1 MMERNENEPRK
12 RSLLGSIVSGNESN
26 RGYKWKSSERVNNG
40 SNELRKSV
48 MALHDRVKTLTRA

>member
-1 MMERNENEPRK
+1 MTERNENEERK

-26 RGYKWKSSERVNNG
+26 RGYKWKSSENVNNG

-48 MALHDRVKTLTRA
+48 MAFHDK